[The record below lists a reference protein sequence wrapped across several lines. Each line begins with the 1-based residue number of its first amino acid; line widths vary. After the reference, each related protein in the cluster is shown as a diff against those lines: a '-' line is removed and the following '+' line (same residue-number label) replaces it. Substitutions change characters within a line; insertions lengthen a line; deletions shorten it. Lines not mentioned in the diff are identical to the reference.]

1 MFYFAYGA
9 NLNLRGM
16 KRRCPK
22 ATAHSA
28 ATLAGYRLEFRI
40 YATIVPDK
48 DAKVLGALYELTPAC
63 WRSLDGYEGPEY
75 DKISV
80 TVETNDGPQQ
90 ATAYALK
97 AGERAPPSVAYYGD
111 IARGYTD
118 WKLDATHLRKARLA
132 TLHPEKSKPV
142 KPMPRGGGAGEL

>member
-22 ATAHSA
+22 ATPVSV
-28 ATLAGYRLEFRI
+28 ATLTRYRLEFRT
-40 YATIVPDK
+40 YATIVPD
-48 DAKVLGALYELTPAC
+48 AGANVLGALYELTPAC
-63 WRSLDGYEGPEY
+63 WRSLDGFEGPEY
-75 DKISV
+75 DKITV
-80 TVETNDGPQQ
+80 TVETVEGPLQ

-97 AGERAPPSVAYYGD
+97 AGERAPPSVAYYGE

-118 WKLDATHLRKARLA
+118 WKLDAGALRKARLA
-132 TLHPEKSKPV
+132 TLHAVKPEKIA
-142 KPMPRGGGAGEL
+142 PRGGGAARP